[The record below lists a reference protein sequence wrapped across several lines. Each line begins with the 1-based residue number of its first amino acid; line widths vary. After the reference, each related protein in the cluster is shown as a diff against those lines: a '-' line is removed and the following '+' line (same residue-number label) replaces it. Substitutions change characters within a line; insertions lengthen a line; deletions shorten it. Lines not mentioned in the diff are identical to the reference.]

1 MGTVGTVRP
10 VLALER
16 SLRPALELR
25 LASEVRSGAGLWS
38 FGSVAKL
45 HQKLDNDNKRH
56 NLRNYAGFGRQ
67 VARRSLHVSSCRGNT
82 GQGRMSKKEVTDKLR
97 KFEWSLKIKANGPVK
112 SFDTNNLAANSP
124 IEDSQAQAVCRKGS
138 HLFGIFDGHGGAAC
152 GNVVAKRLFH
162 YIAADLLSPQEIA
175 RHLEAFKEND
185 TNSPDYE
192 IVQHFNETFEL
203 VQDLREMYKLS
214 YINHLKRLL
223 KKKIEIGDND
233 QLTRIEDILV
243 DAFLYLDDDMGSEAH
258 KKENK
263 DVDNKDN
270 NNKDVDNIKFVTVAL
285 SGAVGIVAHIEGHN
299 VTVASAGD
307 CVAVVGSYGENGA
320 WLSKKMNDEHNA
332 DNRTE
337 VKRILAEHP
346 DTESHT
352 IIRKDRLLSILAPL
366 RAFGDFKFKWDAE
379 TIKKT
384 LGCVLGENAV
394 VDNYKT
400 PPYLTAR
407 PDVMKHKL
415 TARDKFMVIASDG
428 LWDMFTPLQ
437 VVKIVGEH
445 LQGKTTLTPVNP
457 PPNTKLKD
465 IANMLNKRQGEM
477 KLKPEDKNAATHL
490 IRNALGGSAYGVDH
504 IKLSKSL
511 SLSQDIVRS
520 MRDDITIQV
529 IFFND
534 EYLRGS
540 KDRAQEASEHT
551 DTQAV
556 KLAQSQ

>member
-1 MGTVGTVRP
+1 MGAVGTVRP
-10 VLALER
+10 VFALER
-16 SLRPALELR
+16 SVRPALELR

-38 FGSVAKL
+38 LGSVARLHHKL
-45 HQKLDNDNKRH
+45 ENDKKRPD
-56 NLRNYAGFGRQ
+56 LRAIAGFSRQ
-67 VARRSLHVSSCRGNT
+67 VARRSLHVSSWRENA
-82 GQGRMSKKEVTDKLR
+82 GQGRMSKNEVTDKLR
-97 KFEWSLKIKANGPVK
+97 KFEWSTKIKENGPVK

-162 YIAADLLSPQEIA
+162 YIAADMLSPQELT
-175 RHLEAFKEND
+175 RHLEAFRKED
-185 TNSPDYE
+185 KDSPDYE
-192 IVQHFNETFEL
+192 IVKHFNETFEL
-203 VQDLREMYKLS
+203 VQDLRDMYKIS
-214 YINHLKRLL
+214 YINHLERLL
-223 KKKIEIGDND
+223 KKKTEIGGND
-233 QLTRIEDILV
+233 QLARIEDILV
-243 DAFLYLDDDMGSEAH
+243 DAFLYLDDDMGAEAH
-258 KKENK
+258 NPEC
-263 DVDNKDN
+263 
-270 NNKDVDNIKFVTVAL
+270 KDVDNIKFVTVAL

-320 WLSKKMNDEHNA
+320 WLSKKMNDEHNS

-366 RAFGDFKFKWDAE
+366 RAFGDFKFKWDAQ

-457 PPNTKLKD
+457 PANTRLED

-540 KDRAQEASEHT
+540 KDRVLEASEQM
-551 DTQAV
+551 DSQAV
-556 KLAQSQ
+556 KQAQSQ